1 LDLFRINFA
10 TLTLIPKVEEASDMK
25 NYKPISFLNYS
36 FKFFGKL
43 LISRLEKVYD
53 RLVAQEQSAFIRG
66 RYILDSVVVAHEA
79 IHSLHKSKVLGVI
92 LKLDYEKLM
101 TRSI

>member
-1 LDLFRINFA
+1 
-10 TLTLIPKVEEASDMK
+10 
-25 NYKPISFLNYS
+25 
-36 FKFFGKL
+36 
-43 LISRLEKVYD
+43 VYD